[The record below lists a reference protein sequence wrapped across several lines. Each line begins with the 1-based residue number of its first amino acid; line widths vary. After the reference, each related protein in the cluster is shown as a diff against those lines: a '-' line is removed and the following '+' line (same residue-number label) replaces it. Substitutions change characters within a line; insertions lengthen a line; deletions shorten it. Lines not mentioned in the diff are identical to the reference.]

1 MLRKYNRAAQMH
13 TRKALLIW
21 CQVRRTARSRGSVV
35 LTLPQHCP
43 FQTGYNLEEDRWTTQ
58 VIPEIRKL
66 GWDMEMKDK
75 KLNKLGLLNLEM
87 DHFIRAKPNKNR
99 NRLDSNT

>member
-1 MLRKYNRAAQMH
+1 M
-13 TRKALLIW
+13 
-21 CQVRRTARSRGSVV
+21 
-35 LTLPQHCP
+35 
-43 FQTGYNLEEDRWTTQ
+43 
-58 VIPEIRKL
+58 IPEIRKL